1 MPFLNEAIAGAP
13 RYLHT
18 FNPEVGASLSF
29 IGFLRPAFGAIPPL
43 AELQARWFAL
53 LQSGKLELPS
63 SENMQ
68 ESIEHWTRFRAHM
81 FRAVWGRLDH
91 LVDHTPFCD
100 ELASQIG
107 CKPTRWAVW
116 QEGLR
121 FRLRFFAAPFVAAQY
136 RLVGPHAKPWITRE
150 VITHLP
156 IMHPLPDLINL
167 YLRWTMSRILHR
179 VLGPEFSPKL
189 ELQER

>member
-1 MPFLNEAIAGAP
+1 MQASIA
-13 RYLHT
+13 
-18 FNPEVGASLSF
+18 
-29 IGFLRPAFGAIPPL
+29 
-43 AELQARWFAL
+43 Q
-53 LQSGKLELPS
+53 
-63 SENMQ
+63 
-68 ESIEHWTRFRAHM
+68 WTHFRTHM
-81 FRAVWGRLDH
+81 FRAVQGRLDH

-100 ELASQIG
+100 ELAAQIG

-116 QEGLR
+116 QEGMG

-150 VITHLP
+150 VISRLP

-167 YLRWTMSRILHR
+167 YLRWAMSRVLHR

>member
-1 MPFLNEAIAGAP
+1 
-13 RYLHT
+13 
-18 FNPEVGASLSF
+18 
-29 IGFLRPAFGAIPPL
+29 
-43 AELQARWFAL
+43 
-53 LQSGKLELPS
+53 
-63 SENMQ
+63 MQ